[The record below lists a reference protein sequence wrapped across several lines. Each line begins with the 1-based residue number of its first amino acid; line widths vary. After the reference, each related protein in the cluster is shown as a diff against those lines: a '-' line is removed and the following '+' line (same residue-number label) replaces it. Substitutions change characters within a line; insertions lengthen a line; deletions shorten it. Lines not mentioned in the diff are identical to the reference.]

1 MNHGATFSYNEAC
14 HIKGVTMFIEKEPAK
29 AAEAKKMKEEAAR
42 EPVKDPK
49 KREVPAGGFAE
60 QSRKASPRTQQE
72 SKPRLPAAPEN
83 KDPVEE
89 LRRLFRENNLPEKLV
104 PTNVVDFR
112 HDPSSGALTITLKS
126 GFSKKFDEENTV
138 TFDRTISGVLKPGSF
153 SGLSGVTKGSAT
165 ITAMSRSRPGK
176 IAISGKLGPFSKTL
190 EFEEASLPSLP

>member
-1 MNHGATFSYNEAC
+1 
-14 HIKGVTMFIEKEPAK
+14 MFIEKEPAK

-49 KREVPAGGFAE
+49 KREAAVGGFAE
-60 QSRKASPRTQQE
+60 QTRKVSPRTQE
-72 SKPRLPAAPEN
+72 DRKTRLPAAPQN

-104 PTNVVDFR
+104 PTNVVDFH
-112 HDPSSGALTITLKS
+112 HDPASGALSITLKS

-153 SGLSGVTKGSAT
+153 GGLSGITKGSAT
-165 ITAMSRSRPGK
+165 ITAMSRSRAGK

-190 EFEEASLPSLP
+190 EFDEASLPGLP